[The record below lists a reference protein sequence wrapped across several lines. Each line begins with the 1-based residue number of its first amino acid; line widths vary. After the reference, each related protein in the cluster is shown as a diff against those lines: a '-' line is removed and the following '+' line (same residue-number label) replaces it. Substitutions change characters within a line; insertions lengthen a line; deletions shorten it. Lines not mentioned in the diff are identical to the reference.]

1 MTSTINNTTFAQK
14 ATMGNASQTVCHP
27 INWQDI
33 LKQPEASFT
42 PQTVRKYLV
51 DVIERLNQ
59 HWGVWMDG
67 QLMGKIRVTRNATT
81 GVAPVEVNIST
92 WRARQL
98 WPQMIQCTWTSQT
111 GEKKTLFRNVVDM
124 FLKSRN
130 RKELYQSQTQIQPLC
145 TSPVIQWLRTQLSLP
160 IECCAIKWG
169 GLNARSLLYDSFL
182 ETCAHPEDWTPKS
195 ISQLLYRALPSCRPV
210 TGVRV
215 RRKGIAMMYM
225 PGRTLCCDILNHWI
239 QTNERQNTL
248 RF

>member
-1 MTSTINNTTFAQK
+1 MTTTINNATFAQK
-14 ATMGNASQTVCHP
+14 ATLGNASQTVCQP

-33 LKQPEASFT
+33 LEQPEASFT

-67 QLMGKIRVTRNATT
+67 QLMGKMRVTRNATT

-98 WPQMIQCTWTSQT
+98 WPQMIQCTWTENGS
-111 GEKKTLFRNVVDM
+111 KKTLFRNVVDM

-130 RKELYQSQTQIQPLC
+130 RKELYQRQPLNRPQR
-145 TSPVIQWLRTQLSLP
+145 SPVIQWLRTQLSLP
-160 IECCAIKWG
+160 MECCEIQWG
-169 GLNARSLLYDSFL
+169 GLNSRKMLYDSFL
-182 ETCAHPEDWTPKS
+182 ETVAHPEDWTPKS
-195 ISQLLYRALPSCRPV
+195 ISQEFYRALPSCRPV

-239 QTNERQNTL
+239 QTHERQNTL

>member
-1 MTSTINNTTFAQK
+1 MNNTTFAQK
-14 ATMGNASQTVCHP
+14 ATMGNASQTVCQP

-33 LKQPEASFT
+33 LKQPEALFT
-42 PQTVRKYLV
+42 PHSIRQYLV
-51 DVIERLNQ
+51 DVIEKLNS

-67 QLMGKIRVTRNATT
+67 PLMGKMHVTRHATT
-81 GVAPVEVNIST
+81 GATPVEVNIST

-98 WPQMIQCTWTSQT
+98 WPQMIQCKWTEN
-111 GEKKTLFRNVVDM
+111 GEKKTLFRNVVDL

-130 RKELYQSQTQIQPLC
+130 RKELYQRQTQALC

-160 IECCAIKWG
+160 TECCAIKWG

-182 ETCAHPEDWTPKS
+182 ETVAHPEDFSPKS
-195 ISQLLYRALPSCRPV
+195 ISQEFYRALPSCRPV
-210 TGVRV
+210 TGVRI

-225 PGRTLCCDILNHWI
+225 PGRPLCCDILNDLI